1 MYVDPEKY
9 FKCSGFWLQMEPCLF
24 CSKVFSSV
32 YTLRRHQLSFCKEKF
47 QTDLEALRTRNLE
60 LVAEIHRLRDEN
72 DHISHELDLQRNRNL
87 LQEERIEE
95 CQSKIEK
102 LENQIFEIAKQPTTA
117 TTTTTVM
124 TANNQRT
131 VNILNQLGSYEF
143 DPETIARALEE
154 KFTKEVFQGGPD
166 KIAELTAELLLHD
179 AEQKPKVV
187 CTDISRRT
195 FRYIDPMTQKLET
208 DPGFLKT
215 HSLLKRPLFE
225 ANLNVFSR
233 DFMRID
239 DDEDTYRNQ
248 WKLNDDFISNP
259 TRFPE
264 KLYPFLSRR

>member
-1 MYVDPEKY
+1 MYVDPGKY
-9 FKCSGFWLQMEPCLF
+9 FKCSGFWLQMESCLF

-32 YTLRRHQLSFCKEKF
+32 YTLRRHQLSFCKEKL
-47 QTDLEALRTRNLE
+47 QNDLDELRTTNLE
-60 LVAEIHRLRDEN
+60 LVAEMRRLRDEN
-72 DHISHELDLQRNRNL
+72 DHISLELDLQRNRNL
-87 LQEERIEE
+87 LQQERIEE
-95 CQSKIEK
+95 FQSKIEK
-102 LENQIFEIAKQPTTA
+102 LENQIFEIAKQP
-117 TTTTTVM
+117 TTVM

-143 DPETIARALEE
+143 DPETIARTLEE

-195 FRYIDPMTQKLET
+195 FRYIDPVTQKLET
-208 DPGFLKT
+208 DPGFIRT

-259 TRFPE
+259 NRFPE

>member
-1 MYVDPEKY
+1 MNVCEYCQRTLSRVD
-9 FKCSGFWLQMEPCLF
+9 SL
-24 CSKVFSSV
+24 SRHTKVC
-32 YTLRRHQLSFCKEKF
+32 RAKF
-47 QTDLEALRTRNLE
+47 QLRIQDYEDQIRILRMEKEELAQRNQQYERELE
-60 LVAEIHRLRDEN
+60 RLHD
-72 DHISHELDLQRNRNL
+72 DLQRQREL
-87 LQEERIEE
+87 T
-95 CQSKIEK
+95 QSYH
-102 LENQIFEIAKQPTTA
+102 NQIFEIAKQPTN

-143 DPETIARALEE
+143 DPVTITRVLEE

-166 KIAELTAELLLHD
+166 KIAELTAEILLHD
-179 AEQKPKVV
+179 AEQKPKVI
-187 CTDISRRT
+187 CTDTSRRT
-195 FRYIDPMTQKLET
+195 FRYIDPVTQKLET

-248 WKLNDDFISNP
+248 WKLNDEFISNP
-259 TRFPE
+259 NRFPE